1 VLVGKRSLPESHSMT
16 ATRHK
21 REFTVDAPSRSALVL
36 AETLERAFGKR
47 KWLSGKRLVGKYNR
61 SDIQ

>member
-1 VLVGKRSLPESHSMT
+1 MADVLFHSARAGFRSAM
-16 ATRHK
+16 RHK